1 MIIRIVPIVPV
12 VSKNFERI
20 GTTETIAGFH
30 KIVSIASKTED
41 TRSSAMF
48 LGPTTEFWR
57 DIRKQNG
64 GRQSQSESP
73 GLLSSYSFDFA
84 PQKSSKN
91 PMKTQVLG
99 STDISEARGIRSLQY
114 SGTRAQTA

>member
-1 MIIRIVPIVPV
+1 MIVRIIPV
-12 VSKNFERI
+12 VSKNVQTI

-41 TRSSAMF
+41 PRSSAFF

-73 GLLSSYSFDFA
+73 GLLSFYSFDFA
-84 PQKSSKN
+84 
-91 PMKTQVLG
+91 L
-99 STDISEARGIRSLQY
+99 
-114 SGTRAQTA
+114 